1 MVERAFPLL
10 IAALAVA
17 VSLTGVMA
25 AEDGAPSRQQWPGGL
40 PDGWRV
46 LGDDEPIPGGQ
57 SADRPDRFDFRRDGA
72 TLSPQGR
79 PFGGGAGSSPGGAA
93 RPQDPV
99 KDEAA
104 LKAAKEKARADE
116 LKKALTPKPEPAVLR
131 QRTLDDLFKRLGEAA
146 EPQEAQL
153 YAAAIQ
159 RIWMQTPSDTA
170 ALIMQRAMASVEA
183 KNYTQALTLLDRLV
197 AIAPGWA
204 EAWNERATVRFMS
217 EDADGAMADIDK
229 VLRLEP
235 RHFGALMGMGVI
247 LQRAGLDKRALEAF
261 EKALAVYPAQPGLKE
276 SVEKLSLDVNG
287 RDI

>member
-1 MVERAFPLL
+1 
-10 IAALAVA
+10 
-17 VSLTGVMA
+17 MA
-25 AEDGAPSRQQWPGGL
+25 AEDGAPFRQQWPGGL

-46 LGDDEPIPGGQ
+46 LGDDEPTPGGP
-57 SADRPDRFDFRRDGA
+57 SVDRPGAFDFRRDGA

-79 PFGGGAGSSPGGAA
+79 PFGGGAGGLPSGGAA
-93 RPQDPV
+93 RPHDPA

-104 LKAAKEKARADE
+104 LKAAKEKARAEE
-116 LKKALTPKPEPAVLR
+116 LKKALAPKPEPAVLR
-131 QRTLDDLFKRLGEAA
+131 QRTLDDLFKRLGVAA

-197 AIAPGWA
+197 AIAPAWA